1 MLGHP
6 GAFAEEQQD
15 QAQRGLL
22 GQGDGVP
29 PIRAPGP
36 LLSEAIQLL
45 GKAEVKKGSRDRSI
59 QPGLPLVRH
68 IVSYLAG
75 WLHRTGLGGDGTEV

>member
-6 GAFAEEQQD
+6 GAFAEEQQH
-15 QAQRGLL
+15 QTQRGLL
-22 GQGDGVP
+22 GQGDRVP
-29 PIRAPGP
+29 PIRAPG
-36 LLSEAIQLL
+36 LLLFEAIQVL

-68 IVSYLAG
+68 IVSHLAG
-75 WLHRTGLGGDGTEV
+75 WLHRAGLGRDGTEV